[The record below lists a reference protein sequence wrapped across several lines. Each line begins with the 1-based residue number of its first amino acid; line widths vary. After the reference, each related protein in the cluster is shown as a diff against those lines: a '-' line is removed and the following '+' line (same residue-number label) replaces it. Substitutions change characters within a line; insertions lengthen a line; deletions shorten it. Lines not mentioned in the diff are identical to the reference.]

1 MKRSINSKRVKELN
15 ILIRIGQKIINTLDF
30 EQVLQ
35 IISDGMSELLEIE
48 SAALYTI
55 ENKNELLLG
64 ATTPPL
70 PPDLP
75 YDFRK
80 ALIADH
86 PHISNT
92 IAHLKP
98 YVIADTK
105 LAKLSPEEKRVVEM
119 RGLRTLLF
127 YPFVLKKEVVGV
139 LILGTCH
146 NSRKFTAH
154 EVKLGQ
160 TIANQ
165 LAVAIQ
171 NAKLHKDLKDHKDNL
186 EKLVQEKTKDLN
198 AAIEELQAANE
209 ELYEKNKIINTQNVE
224 LKATLEHLKETQSQL
239 LQSEKMA
246 SLGTLTAG
254 VAHEINNPL
263 NFIMGAYVGL
273 QKHFKKE
280 PCSDDKEIA
289 ILLESIITGIE
300 RISNIVNSLNKFSGN
315 SVNLKENCNI
325 HYIIDNCLTV
335 LNNQIFDR
343 VTVEK
348 DYTQNAFTIKGNMT
362 NLHHAFLNILTNSL
376 QAIDGS
382 GVISI
387 KTSVNP
393 VNGDLFVNIT

>member
-1 MKRSINSKRVKELN
+1 MNRSIPSKRFRELN

-30 EQVLQ
+30 ENVLQ

-55 ENKNELLLG
+55 ENNNELLLG

-86 PHISNT
+86 PHISNAIT
-92 IAHLKP
+92 HRKH

-105 LAKLSPEEKRVVEM
+105 RAKLSPEEKKVIEM

-127 YPFVLKKEVVGV
+127 YPFILKKEVVGV

-146 NSRKFTAH
+146 DSRKFTTH

-165 LAVAIQ
+165 FAVAIQ
-171 NAKLHKDLKDHKDNL
+171 NAKLHKDLKSHRDNL
-186 EKLVQEKTKDLN
+186 EMLVYEKTKDLN
-198 AAIEELQAANE
+198 TAIEELQAANE
-209 ELYEKNKIINTQNVE
+209 ELFEKNEIINNQNSE
-224 LKATLEHLKETQSQL
+224 LKATLQHLKETQSHL
-239 LQSEKMA
+239 LQSKKMA

-273 QKHFKKE
+273 QKHFKAE
-280 PCSDDKEIA
+280 PCSNDKEIA
-289 ILLESIITGIE
+289 ILLESIIAGID
-300 RISNIVNSLNKFSGN
+300 RISTIVNSLNKFSGN
-315 SVNLKENCNI
+315 SVNLKEDCNI
-325 HYIIDNCLTV
+325 HNIIDNCLTV

-343 VTVEK
+343 VTLEK
-348 DYTQNAFTIKGNMT
+348 D
-362 NLHHAFLNILTNSL
+362 
-376 QAIDGS
+376 
-382 GVISI
+382 
-387 KTSVNP
+387 
-393 VNGDLFVNIT
+393 